1 MQWKSFYCLEE
12 QSAQELPL
20 AWFAWSSA
28 CSLTHFI
35 HHSLIAANWAR
46 TFEWSARN
54 YYSAFRDGA
63 ALLYILF
70 SCTSFHFIVVV
81 VVVKQSTL
89 ASFYAYAR
97 LHWRNFNFLDFW
109 VCEFASSC
117 SSLVHS
123 LRLWSLLLYVGHQ
136 CQCVIYFCCFCHFVF
151 CFYYLLLT
159 ASRVGVCVLHS
170 PPAAA
175 AFSRPFS
182 LYHTHTHFC
191 MTYCLSLA
199 AGCCTSTSTR
209 NVV

>member
-1 MQWKSFYCLEE
+1 MQWKPFYCLEE
-12 QSAQELPL
+12 QSAQELPP

-109 VCEFASSC
+109 VCEFASSS

-136 CQCVIYFCCFCHFVF
+136 CKCVIYFFATLCFVF
-151 CFYYLLLT
+151 ITCSSQLVVL
-159 ASRVGVCVLHS
+159 VCVCFILLQLQQHS
-170 PPAAA
+170 LAL
-175 AFSRPFS
+175 FHFT
-182 LYHTHTHFC
+182 THTHFC

-199 AGCCTSTSTR
+199 AGCCCCTSTR

>member
-1 MQWKSFYCLEE
+1 MRKSCR
-12 QSAQELPL
+12 LPGLLGVLL
-20 AWFAWSSA
+20 A
-28 CSLTHFI
+28 HFI

-109 VCEFASSC
+109 VCEFASS
-117 SSLVHS
+117 SSSCLVHS

-151 CFYYLLLT
+151 CFYYLPLT
-159 ASRVGVCVLHS
+159 ASRVGVCASFSSSSSILSPFFTLPHSHSLLHDI
-170 PPAAA
+170 
-175 AFSRPFS
+175 
-182 LYHTHTHFC
+182 
-191 MTYCLSLA
+191 LSVSC
-199 AGCCTSTSTR
+199 CCTGTSTR